1 MDASSDDDDDDG
13 GFNPF
18 FQQGEVDLEF
28 DPMVGNDDEE
38 EDYWLSEQQDEEM
51 RTITTGTPK
60 ADEWEDVPYDELE
73 SMDVTI
79 DRARK
84 QVFNQAC
91 LLYTSPSPRDSR

>member
-1 MDASSDDDDDDG
+1 MDASSDDDDGG

-28 DPMVGNDDEE
+28 DPMVGNDDD
-38 EDYWLSEQQDEEM
+38 EDTYWLSEQQDTEM
-51 RTITTGTPK
+51 RKQTGDTPK
-60 ADEWEDVPYDELE
+60 ADEWKNVPHNELK

-84 QVFNQAC
+84 QVFI
-91 LLYTSPSPRDSR
+91 